1 MAIALDSN
9 ILIDVLGTTTEHTP
23 HAVEALNA
31 ALARGALI
39 ICPVVAAET
48 SLYFATADEA
58 EATFKRMQI
67 RLAPF
72 GWRDLH
78 LSGRI
83 FLEYRK
89 LAPKPRHRVVAD
101 FLVAA
106 HAFFHAD
113 KLITRDRGF
122 YRHYF
127 PKLKITHVGP
137 ADSTS

>member
-9 ILIDVLGTTTEHTP
+9 ILIDVLGQRTEHTP
-23 HAVEALNA
+23 HAVDVLND

-48 SLYFATADEA
+48 SLYFSTAVDA
-58 EATFKRMQI
+58 EDTFKRMQI

-78 LSGRI
+78 LAGQI

-106 HAFFHAD
+106 HAFHHAD
-113 KLITRDRGF
+113 ELITRDRGF

-127 PKLKITHVGP
+127 PKLKITSVGP
-137 ADSTS
+137 TAA

>member
-1 MAIALDSN
+1 MSVALDSN
-9 ILIDVLGTTTEHTP
+9 ILIDVLGQPTEHTP
-23 HAVEALNA
+23 PAVAALNA
-31 ALARGALI
+31 ALGRGGLI
-39 ICPVVAAET
+39 ICPIVAAET
-48 SLYFATADEA
+48 SLYFASAEEA
-58 EATFKRMQI
+58 EDVFKRMQI

-78 LSGRI
+78 LAGRI
-83 FLEYRK
+83 FLEYRR

-106 HAFFHAD
+106 HASYHATE
-113 KLITRDRGF
+113 LITRDRGF

-137 ADSTS
+137 VE

>member
-9 ILIDVLGTTTEHTP
+9 ILIDVLGQPTDHTP
-23 HAVEALNA
+23 HAVEELNA
-31 ALARGALI
+31 ALTRGALI

-48 SLYFATADEA
+48 SLYFATAAEA
-58 EATFKRMQI
+58 EDTLKRMQI

-78 LSGRI
+78 LAGRI

-106 HAFFHAD
+106 HAFHHAD
-113 KLITRDRGF
+113 ELITRDRGF

-137 ADSTS
+137 PEP

>member
-9 ILIDVLGTTTEHTP
+9 ILIDVLGQSSEHTP
-23 HAVEALNA
+23 YAVEALNA

-39 ICPVVAAET
+39 VCPVVAAET
-48 SLYFATADEA
+48 SLYFATADDA
-58 EATFKRMQI
+58 EDTFKRMQI

-78 LSGRI
+78 LAGRI

-89 LAPKPRHRVVAD
+89 LAPRPRHRVVAD

-106 HAFFHAD
+106 HAFHHAD
-113 KLITRDRGF
+113 ELITRDRGF
-122 YRHYF
+122 YRRYF

-137 ADSTS
+137 PETT

>member
-9 ILIDVLGTTTEHTP
+9 ILIDVLGQSSEHTP
-23 HAVEALNA
+23 YAVEALNA
-31 ALARGALI
+31 ALSRGALI

-48 SLYFATADEA
+48 SLYFATAEDT
-58 EATFKRMQI
+58 EATLKRMQI
-67 RLAPF
+67 RLSPF

-78 LSGRI
+78 LAGRI

-89 LAPKPRHRVVAD
+89 LSAKPRHRVVAD

-106 HAFFHAD
+106 HAFHHAD
-113 KLITRDRGF
+113 ELITRDRGF

-127 PKLKITHVGP
+127 PKLKITDVGP
-137 ADSTS
+137 TETN

>member
-9 ILIDVLGTTTEHTP
+9 ILIDVLGVPTEHTP
-23 HAVEALNA
+23 YAVEALNA
-31 ALARGALI
+31 AIARGALVV
-39 ICPVVAAET
+39 CPVVAAET
-48 SLYFATADEA
+48 SLYFPSAVEA
-58 EATFKRMQI
+58 EETFQKMQI

-72 GWRDLH
+72 GWSDLH
-78 LSGRI
+78 LAGRI

-106 HAFFHAD
+106 HAFHQAD
-113 KLITRDRGF
+113 ELITRDRGF

-137 ADSTS
+137 LA

>member
-9 ILIDVLGTTTEHTP
+9 ILIDVLGQPTEHTP
-23 HAVEALNA
+23 HAVETLNA
-31 ALARGALI
+31 ALTRGALI
-39 ICPVVAAET
+39 ICPIVAAET
-48 SLYFATADEA
+48 SLYFASADET
-58 EATFKRMQI
+58 EDTFRRMQI
-67 RLAPF
+67 RLSPF

-78 LSGRI
+78 LAGRI

-89 LAPKPRHRVVAD
+89 LSAKPRERVVAD

-106 HAFFHAD
+106 HAFHHAD
-113 KLITRDRGF
+113 ELITRDRGF

-137 ADSTS
+137 DSK

>member
-9 ILIDVLGTTTEHTP
+9 ILIDVLGSPTGHTP
-23 HAVEALNA
+23 HAVAELNA

-58 EATFKRMQI
+58 EATFKRMQV

-78 LSGRI
+78 LAGRI

-89 LAPKPRHRVVAD
+89 LAARPRHRVVAD

-106 HAFFHAD
+106 HAFHHAD
-113 KLITRDRGF
+113 ELITRDRGF

-137 ADSTS
+137 VE

>member
-1 MAIALDSN
+1 MAVALDSN
-9 ILIDVLGTTTEHTP
+9 ILIDVLGQPSEHTP
-23 HAVEALNA
+23 HAVEVLNA
-31 ALARGALI
+31 ALTRGALI

-48 SLYFATADEA
+48 SLYFATAAEA
-58 EATFKRMQI
+58 EDTFKRMQI

-72 GWRDLH
+72 AWRDLH
-78 LSGRI
+78 LAGRI

-106 HAFFHAD
+106 HAFHHAD
-113 KLITRDRGF
+113 ELITRDRGF

-137 ADSTS
+137 LEP

>member
-9 ILIDVLGTTTEHTP
+9 ILIDVLGQSTEHTP

-31 ALARGALI
+31 ALTRGALI
-39 ICPVVAAET
+39 ICPIVAAET
-48 SLYFATADEA
+48 SLYFASADET
-58 EATFKRMQI
+58 EDTFKRMQI
-67 RLAPF
+67 RLLAF

-78 LSGRI
+78 FAGRI

-89 LAPKPRHRVVAD
+89 RSAKPRQRVLAD
-101 FLVAA
+101 FLVAS
-106 HAFFHAD
+106 HAFCHAD
-113 KLITRDRGF
+113 ELVTRDRGF

-137 ADSTS
+137 HSK

>member
-9 ILIDVLGTTTEHTP
+9 ILIDVLGQSSEHTP
-23 HAVEALNA
+23 HAVEALND
-31 ALARGALI
+31 ALSRGALI

-48 SLYFATADEA
+48 SLYFATAEDT
-58 EATFKRMQI
+58 EATLKRMQI

-78 LSGRI
+78 LAGRI

-89 LAPKPRHRVVAD
+89 LSAKPRPRVVAD

-106 HAFFHAD
+106 HAFHHAD
-113 KLITRDRGF
+113 ELITRDRGF
-122 YRHYF
+122 SRHYF

-137 ADSTS
+137 PESA

>member
-1 MAIALDSN
+1 MAVALDSN
-9 ILIDVLGTTTEHTP
+9 ILIDVLGQPTGHTP
-23 HAVEALNA
+23 HAVEALNGA
-31 ALARGALI
+31 MGRGALI
-39 ICPVVAAET
+39 ICPIVAAET
-48 SLYFATADEA
+48 SLYFASAEEA
-58 EATFKRMQI
+58 EDTFKRMQV
-67 RLAPF
+67 RLSPF

-78 LSGRI
+78 LAGRI

-106 HAFFHAD
+106 HAFYHATE
-113 KLITRDRGF
+113 LITRDRGF

-137 ADSTS
+137 AE

>member
-9 ILIDVLGTTTEHTP
+9 ILIDVLGQPTEHTP
-23 HAVEALNA
+23 HAVETLNA
-31 ALARGALI
+31 ALTRGALI
-39 ICPVVAAET
+39 ICPIVAAET
-48 SLYFATADEA
+48 SLYFASADET
-58 EATFKRMQI
+58 EDTFKRMQI
-67 RLAPF
+67 RLSPF

-78 LSGRI
+78 LAGRI

-89 LAPKPRHRVVAD
+89 LSAQPRGRVVAD

-106 HAFFHAD
+106 HAFYHAD
-113 KLITRDRGF
+113 ELITRDRGF

-137 ADSTS
+137 DSK

>member
-1 MAIALDSN
+1 MPVAIDSN
-9 ILIDVLGTTTEHTP
+9 ILIDVLGLPTAHTP

-31 ALARGALI
+31 ALGRGALI
-39 ICPVVAAET
+39 VCPIVAAET
-48 SLYFATADEA
+48 SLYFDSATEA
-58 EATFKRMQI
+58 EETLSRMQI

-72 GWRDLH
+72 GWADLH
-78 LSGRI
+78 LAGRI

-89 LAPKPRHRVVAD
+89 LAAQPRHRILAD

-106 HAFFHAD
+106 HAFHQAD
-113 KLITRDRGF
+113 ELITRDRGF

-137 ADSTS
+137 A